1 MATSDWQADAYFS
14 VYVDIKI
21 HTGDALTMEKGAI
34 QNNSI
39 KNNINTKSST
49 EAELVAAR
57 DVLSYFYGLIN
68 VFLKQQGYYCDSTF
82 NQDNTSAILLEING
96 MGISSKRIRHINI
109 RFYFIK
115 DHIIRKELNIK

>member
-1 MATSDWQADAYFS
+1 
-14 VYVDIKI
+14 
-21 HTGDALTMEKGAI
+21 MEKGAI

-68 VFLKQQGYYCDSTF
+68 VFLK
-82 NQDNTSAILLEING
+82 
-96 MGISSKRIRHINI
+96 
-109 RFYFIK
+109 
-115 DHIIRKELNIK
+115 